1 MIKIPVSRNLTKAF
15 RHLLCEER
23 KKRGATQF
31 ELARKSGLTRQCI
44 SLLESGR
51 RVPTFFSLLNLA
63 NGFDMPLSKFM
74 SLLISKVE
82 YYECCENSL
91 LAADSKKTKWRHS
104 KQTIFKT

>member
-1 MIKIPVSRNLTKAF
+1 MIRISDSRNWTKAF

-51 RVPTFFSLLNLA
+51 RVPTFFSISRLA
-63 NGFDMPLSKFM
+63 RGFDIPFSKFM
-74 SLLISKVE
+74 SMLINKVE
-82 YYECCENSL
+82 YYEHREHVL
-91 LAADSKKTKWRHS
+91 MEAADSKKVRWRRG
-104 KQTIFKT
+104 

>member
-1 MIKIPVSRNLTKAF
+1 MLKISYSRNLAKAF

-51 RVPTFFSLLNLA
+51 RVPTFLSLFNLA
-63 NGFDMPLSKFM
+63 KGFDMPVSKLM
-74 SLLISKVE
+74 SLLTNKVE
-82 YYECCENSL
+82 YYECRENL
-91 LAADSKKTKWRHS
+91 LLLADSKKSRWKR
-104 KQTIFKT
+104 

>member
-1 MIKIPVSRNLTKAF
+1 MINIPDSRNLTKAF

-51 RVPTFFSLLNLA
+51 RVPTFFSLFNLA
-63 NGFDMPLSKFM
+63 RGFDMPVSKFM
-74 SLLISKVE
+74 SLLINKVE
-82 YYECCENSL
+82 YYEYYESL
-91 LAADSKKTKWRHS
+91 LLVADSKKSKW
-104 KQTIFKT
+104 KL

>member
-1 MIKIPVSRNLTKAF
+1 MIKISYPRNFAKAF

-51 RVPTFFSLLNLA
+51 RVPTFFSLFNLA
-63 NGFDMPLSKFM
+63 KGFDMPLSKFM
-74 SLLISKVE
+74 ALLINKVE
-82 YYECCENSL
+82 YYERCENSL
-91 LAADSKKTKWRHS
+91 LAADSKKIRWKR
-104 KQTIFKT
+104 

>member
-1 MIKIPVSRNLTKAF
+1 MIKISDSRNFAKAF

-51 RVPTFFSLLNLA
+51 RVPTFFSLFNLA
-63 NGFDMPLSKFM
+63 KGFDMPLSKFM
-74 SLLISKVE
+74 SLLINKVE
-82 YYECCENSL
+82 YYERRENL
-91 LAADSKKTKWRHS
+91 LLVADSKKARWKR
-104 KQTIFKT
+104 